1 MVYGDSEHNR
11 APVFN
16 IQSYSIHD
24 GPGIRTTVFLK
35 GCPLRC
41 VWCANPESRNSAPE
55 LMTYVSRCT
64 GCGACVEK
72 CPRGAIRLSAQG
84 EKAAAFTDRDL
95 CTDCSECVD
104 ACRYGAREIVG
115 KLMTVEEVM
124 KKVLRD
130 KIFHEE
136 SGGGITVS
144 GGECLL
150 FPEFTEA
157 LLGAAKREGV
167 STAVETCCFA
177 GRDAVEKVFRHA
189 DLGLL
194 DIKHMDTAMHEKYT
208 GVPNE
213 TILDNIKYIYHDLRI
228 PICVRVPVIPGC
240 NDSEENIADTARFVA
255 EELGTGVPLHLLPY
269 HRFGESKNESLG
281 RSRFFSAEVPPD
293 EHMQKLKET
302 AEGFGLKTQIGG

>member
-1 MVYGDSEHNR
+1 MVNGDVARIS

-41 VWCANPESRNSAPE
+41 LWCANPESRKAAPE
-55 LMTYVSRCT
+55 LMTYASRCT

-72 CPRGAIRLSAQG
+72 CPRKVIGMVVEGDRATAV
-84 EKAAAFTDRDL
+84 TDRDL
-95 CTDCSECVD
+95 CINCGECVD
-104 ACRYGAREIVG
+104 TCRYKAREIAG
-115 KLMTVEEVM
+115 KPMTVEEVI
-124 KKVLRD
+124 KRVLRD
-130 KIFHEE
+130 RIFFEE

-150 FPEFTEA
+150 YPEFTEA
-157 LLGAAKREGV
+157 LLGEAKRNGV
-167 STAVETCCFA
+167 HTAVETCCFA
-177 GRDAVEKVFRHA
+177 GRDAVDKVFRYA

-194 DIKHMDTAMHEKYT
+194 DIKHMDSKMHEKYT
-208 GVPNE
+208 GVPNK

-228 PICVRVPVIPGC
+228 PIYIRVPVIPGC
-240 NDSEENIADTARFVA
+240 NDSEENIADTARFVV
-255 EELGTGVPLHLLPY
+255 EELGADVPIHLLPY

-281 RSRFFSAEVPPD
+281 NKDVFKTEVPTK
-293 EHMQKLKET
+293 EHMQRLKET